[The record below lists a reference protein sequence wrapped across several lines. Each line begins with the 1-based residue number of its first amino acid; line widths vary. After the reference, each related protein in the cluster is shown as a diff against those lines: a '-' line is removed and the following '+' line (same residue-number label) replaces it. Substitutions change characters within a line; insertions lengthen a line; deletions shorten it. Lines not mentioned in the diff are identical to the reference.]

1 MQLGVFKWLMLTP
14 VTIQSFIIGAA
25 VSQIMMGVIQG
36 ILIVAC
42 GALMIKMTFIFN
54 CRINAGRVYSCI
66 FCLHCVW
73 FRYCISHTKTRSCK
87 LLFLMIFLTI
97 FFLGCFPEESLPD
110 IIQKIIPW
118 LPTKMAIELKRGVV
132 NVFKIRDSW
141 IYWAYTRIGL

>member
-1 MQLGVFKWLMLTP
+1 MLGVFILASSAFIAFGSVIASLTQKP
-14 VTIQSFIIGAA
+14 E
-25 VSQIMMGVIQG
+25 
-36 ILIVAC
+36 VASY
-42 GALMIKMTFIFN
+42 F
-54 CRINAGRVYSCI
+54 
-66 FCLHCVW
+66 
-73 FRYCISHTKTRSCK
+73 
-87 LLFLMIFLTI
+87 FLMIFLTI